1 MGHNAELGRL
11 GESIAAEHFEKI
23 GYSVLARNWRC
34 RHGEID
40 LIVGRG
46 DHIVAVEVKTRSN
59 ERFGHPFEAITPA
72 KRVRMYRLAQLW
84 RASSDRPEAR
94 VRVDAIA
101 IVLQR
106 GRPAR
111 VEHLAAV

>member
-84 RASSDRPEAR
+84 
-94 VRVDAIA
+94 
-101 IVLQR
+101 
-106 GRPAR
+106 
-111 VEHLAAV
+111 